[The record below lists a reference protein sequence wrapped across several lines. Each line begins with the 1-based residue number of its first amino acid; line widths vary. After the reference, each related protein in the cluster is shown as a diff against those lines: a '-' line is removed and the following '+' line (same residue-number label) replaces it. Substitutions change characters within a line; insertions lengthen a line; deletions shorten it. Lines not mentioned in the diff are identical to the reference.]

1 MKIVYL
7 ITKSNWGGAQ
17 KYVYNLI
24 EAGRQNYQVV
34 AVFGGTG
41 TPGTSAGLLSQKIK
55 DFNDVKTV
63 HVPSFARDIFIW
75 LELKAFWEIL
85 LILHKEK
92 PDILHVNSS
101 KAAGMGAL
109 AGRIL
114 GIKKIIFTVHGW
126 PFKEQRF
133 FLSRALIWL
142 ATWVTGLLAHQ
153 IIVISKNDYQIGI
166 KIPGFKNK
174 IKLIY
179 NGIAEPIRLA
189 QEEAKE
195 KLGLKNLPAET
206 WVLGTIAELHP
217 NKSLKTVVEALVNL
231 PQNVHYVI
239 MGDGE
244 EKANLE
250 NLAQK
255 LNLSERVHLLGFI
268 PEAARYLA
276 ALNAFV
282 LPSAKEGQPYVL
294 LEAGL
299 SSLPCL
305 GSNISGI
312 NDILDEDS
320 GYLFP
325 YNDAATL
332 ANQIKKVIADPAA
345 ASHRANNLKQKIL
358 AEFSQAKMLDQTFS
372 LYQK

>member
-1 MKIVYL
+1 MKVAYL

-17 KYVYNLI
+17 KYVYDLI
-24 EAGRQNYQVV
+24 SAARSDYEVV
-34 AVFGGTG
+34 AIFGGTG
-41 TPGTSAGLLSQKIK
+41 APGTAAGLLGQKVQDLNGIK
-55 DFNDVKTV
+55 TIYVR
-63 HVPSFARDIFIW
+63 SFARDIFIW
-75 LELKAFWEIL
+75 LELKAFWEIFS
-85 LILHKEK
+85 ILRQER

-126 PFKEQRF
+126 PFKERRF

-142 ATWVTGLLAHQ
+142 ATLVTGLLAHQ
-153 IIVISKNDYQIGI
+153 IIVISKNDYRIGT
-166 KIPGFKNK
+166 KIPGLKNK

-179 NGIAEPIRLA
+179 NGLTEPKLFN
-189 QEEAKE
+189 QEEARA
-195 KLGLKNLPAET
+195 KLGLSNLPDNT
-206 WVLGTIAELHP
+206 WILGTIAELHP
-217 NKSLKTVVEALVNL
+217 NKSLKTVIQALVNL
-231 PQNVHYVI
+231 PQNVHYAI

-250 NLAQK
+250 TLAK
-255 LNLSERVHLLGFI
+255 NLNLSDRLHLIGFV

-276 ALNAFV
+276 AFNAFV

-312 NDILDEDS
+312 NDILDENS

-325 YNDAATL
+325 FDDAATL
-332 ANQIKKVIADPAA
+332 ANQVKKIIADQA
-345 ASHRANNLKQKIL
+345 ASSQRANNLKQKIL